1 MDILKKIDDDLS
13 ASLKARDDLR
23 VSTLRMMKAALKNA
37 EIEKRQKG
45 GLKEEDI
52 TVVLSSLVKQRRE
65 SVEQYTKAGRPDL
78 ADKESREIEIIQE
91 YLPEQLSEEEIEGL
105 IRLAIQETGVTSVQ
119 EIGRLMKVLMPKVK
133 GRADGR
139 IVNEKARDI
148 LEGKR

>member
-52 TVVLSSLVKQRRE
+52 TGVLSSLVKQRRE
-65 SVEQYTKAGRPDL
+65 SVEQYTKAGRQDL

-91 YLPEQLSEEEIEGL
+91 YLPEQLSEEELESL
-105 IRLAIQETGVTSVQ
+105 IRSTIHETGVSSVK
-119 EIGRLMKVLMPKVK
+119 EIGRLMKVLMPRVK
-133 GRADGR
+133 GRADGK

-148 LEGKR
+148 LEGTR

>member
-13 ASLKARDDLR
+13 TSLKAKDDLR

-52 TVVLSSLVKQRRE
+52 TGVLSSLVKQRRE
-65 SVEQYTKAGRPDL
+65 SVEQYTKAGRLDL
-78 ADKESREIEIIQE
+78 ADRESREIEIIQE
-91 YLPEQLSEEEIEGL
+91 YLPEQLSEEELESL
-105 IRLAIQETGVTSVQ
+105 IRSAIHETGVSNVK
-119 EIGRLMKVLMPKVK
+119 EIGRLMKVLMPRVK

>member
-13 ASLKARDDLR
+13 ASLKAKDDLR
-23 VSTLRMMKAALKNA
+23 VSTLRMMKAAIKNA

-52 TVVLSSLVKQRRE
+52 TGVLSSLVKQRRE
-65 SVEQYTKAGRPDL
+65 SVEQYTKAGRLDL
-78 ADKESREIEIIQE
+78 AEKESREIEIIQE
-91 YLPEQLSEEEIEGL
+91 YLPKQLSEEELEDL
-105 IRLAIQETGVTSVQ
+105 IRSAIQETGVSSVK

-139 IVNEKARDI
+139 IVNEKVRNI
-148 LEGKR
+148 LEGRK